1 MAVEFG
7 TGKTICILAI
17 VAGCFAVLWPKLFY
31 PMLQASVNTRNPIDN
46 SQGKTNEWVRSIFKY
61 TSCPKILIALSN
73 RSTNMV
79 KMAKTLQYLKYIT
92 SEYEIIVLGAWGLQ
106 VVA

>member
-31 PMLQASVNTRNPIDN
+31 PMLQASITTRSPIDN
-46 SQGKTNEWVRSIFKY
+46 SQGKIRWSGLFLNILV
-61 TSCPKILIALSN
+61 CPKLRYCSRSN
-73 RSTNMV
+73 HSTNV
-79 KMAKTLQYLKYIT
+79 ERQIFSLLEFSEKCVV
-92 SEYEIIVLGAWGLQ
+92 SEY
-106 VVA
+106 

>member
-31 PMLQASVNTRNPIDN
+31 PMLQASISTRNPIDN
-46 SQGKTNEWVRSIFKY
+46 SQGKIVWSGLF
-61 TSCPKILIALSN
+61 LIALVGQ
-73 RSTNMV
+73 RDHSTNVFKKV
-79 KMAKTLQYLKYIT
+79 KMFHCLKFSAKRVL
-92 SEYEIIVLGAWGLQ
+92 SEYEIIRVSKAVDEITSRG
-106 VVA
+106 

>member
-31 PMLQASVNTRNPIDN
+31 PMLQASISTRIPIDN
-46 SQGKTNEWVRSIFKY
+46 SQGKMGWSGLFLNT
-61 TSCPKILIALSN
+61 
-73 RSTNMV
+73 
-79 KMAKTLQYLKYIT
+79 
-92 SEYEIIVLGAWGLQ
+92 IVAQ
-106 VVA
+106 RVIMQQTYSKR

>member
-31 PMLQASVNTRNPIDN
+31 PMLQASVNTRNPTDN
-46 SQGKTNEWVRSIFKY
+46 SQGKPDDGS
-61 TSCPKILIALSN
+61 
-73 RSTNMV
+73 
-79 KMAKTLQYLKYIT
+79 
-92 SEYEIIVLGAWGLQ
+92 GLFLNTQ
-106 VVA
+106 VAQKF